1 MLIIIMCVIALTI
14 VVLTIVTPGKNRTNI
29 DFVILVLMAVIT
41 ITLVLGILAENGPG
55 SERKAKMWSMRRDP
69 IVYQIENN
77 DVDGALVGEI
87 ISFNKDLANAKRR
100 HESVVTNWFVGNY
113 IEEFDFIQM
122 PSTKT
127 MR

>member
-1 MLIIIMCVIALTI
+1 MLIIIICVIALTI
-14 VVLTIVTPGKNRTNI
+14 AVLNIVIPIKKTNI
-29 DFVILVLMAVIT
+29 DYVILALMASLT
-41 ITLVLGILAENGPG
+41 ITLVLGIFAENGPG
-55 SERKAKMWSMRRDP
+55 SERKANMWSMRRDP

>member
-14 VVLTIVTPGKNRTNI
+14 VILTIVTPGRNRTNI
-29 DFVILVLMAVIT
+29 DFVILVLMASLT

>member
-1 MLIIIMCVIALTI
+1 MCAIALTI
-14 VVLTIVTPGKNRTNI
+14 VVLTIVTHGKNRTNI
-29 DFVILVLMAVIT
+29 DFVILALMVSLT
-41 ITLVLGILAENGPG
+41 ITLVLGILAENGPD

>member
-1 MLIIIMCVIALTI
+1 MLIIIICVIALTI
-14 VVLTIVTPGKNRTNI
+14 AILNIVIPIKKTNI
-29 DFVILVLMAVIT
+29 DYVILALMASLT
-41 ITLVLGILAENGPG
+41 ITLVLGIFAENGPS